1 MHYLTIIGISAISI
15 GTLLTYIGQ
24 EKSGNKDKEQLIET
38 ISSKDEKINS
48 LTDEVKLLRE
58 NDERLKLERDQKIRT
73 LSLRANRIFQ
83 EGNMFYAMFFAQT
96 DKDVFSYLMESDF
109 TKHSLEDKEII
120 ENVTKAFMSVTL
132 LESSTFAFD
141 NNKKP
146 YSNFDYAYIQ
156 ISKMYSETDTIL
168 QHYGDIDHEIIAQLD
183 EIRGRAKELLNL
195 MRAIPSVEGGVKEVF
210 GNGVPKQWAE
220 FFAYFYLVN
229 HKCELLCNKELHKQ

>member
-96 DKDVFSYLMESDF
+96 DK
-109 TKHSLEDKEII
+109 
-120 ENVTKAFMSVTL
+120 AL
-132 LESSTFAFD
+132 LE
-141 NNKKP
+141 
-146 YSNFDYAYIQ
+146 
-156 ISKMYSETDTIL
+156 
-168 QHYGDIDHEIIAQLD
+168 
-183 EIRGRAKELLNL
+183 AKRSGKN
-195 MRAIPSVEGGVKEVF
+195 RI
-210 GNGVPKQWAE
+210 
-220 FFAYFYLVN
+220 YLVG
-229 HKCELLCNKELHKQ
+229 EP